1 MSITH
6 DKTHIKSHQ
15 MSRNQGLNYPH
26 PPYYIK
32 IRNVIVLFTFLLQHI
47 SINLI
52 VLWFNDRTTYHMVL
66 QLYTLL
72 TFECINIQCS
82 TIFRP

>member
-15 MSRNQGLNYPH
+15 MSRNVKNQGFNYPH

-47 SINLI
+47 SIILT
-52 VLWFNDRTTYHMVL
+52 VLRFNDRTTYHMVL

-72 TFECINIQCS
+72 TFKCINI
-82 TIFRP
+82 